1 MFVIFFEETYMTDR
15 IQFVFILLMLQAK
28 PPAGLLILTKAI
40 VHGSFVQTS
49 VSWSPESWLVK
60 QLESAEFI
68 QRKVNVQFVDLP
80 RLGRASRYI
89 S

>member
-1 MFVIFFEETYMTDR
+1 MTDR

-49 VSWSPESWLVK
+49 VSWSPESWLVR